1 VGYVTSPEK
10 FLHLTD
16 SIIELIQMSDD
27 KNLGEAQEILN
38 RITSRDLYKTV
49 DYKVF
54 AWEWKEHLRRFFNP
68 EAIVAAA
75 KSHNPKND
83 EERAALEE
91 LSTQHVI
98 IDEAVL
104 HYGMGN
110 TNPIDK
116 IRFYSKRKPHECS
129 KAEPGDISS
138 LMPATFGEVLLRIYT
153 RDVRFF
159 GLIQH
164 GYRLI
169 LQDLPSLPEDGL
181 FVSGSDHPSTPT
193 RARTASPVR
202 SSAGRVF
209 SNNSFTTVEPGYV
222 PPSPTAEH
230 VKRRRE
236 GSNPL
241 SPRKKLRSE

>member
-1 VGYVTSPEK
+1 
-10 FLHLTD
+10 
-16 SIIELIQMSDD
+16 M
-27 KNLGEAQEILN
+27 ILN

-54 AWEWKEHLRRFFNP
+54 PWQWKGHLCKFFNP
-68 EAIVAAA
+68 GAIVVAA

-83 EERAALEE
+83 AERAIVDE
-91 LSTQHVI
+91 LSTQHII

-104 HYGMGN
+104 HYGMGEN
-110 TNPIDK
+110 NPIDK
-116 IRFYSKRKPHECS
+116 VRFYSKRKPHGTRSPYFQINLSDHIHISECY

-164 GYRLI
+164 GYRLV
-169 LQDLPSLPEDGL
+169 LQDLPQFPTS
-181 FVSGSDHPSTPT
+181 SSNHPSTPT
-193 RARTASPVR
+193 KAGAVSPLR
-202 SSAGRVF
+202 SSGGRVF
-209 SNNSFTTVEPGYV
+209 SNNSFTTVEPGYA

-230 VKRRRE
+230 AKRRRE
-236 GSNPL
+236 GSSVL
-241 SPRKKLRSE
+241 SPRKKLRSV

>member
-1 VGYVTSPEK
+1 
-10 FLHLTD
+10 
-16 SIIELIQMSDD
+16 
-27 KNLGEAQEILN
+27 
-38 RITSRDLYKTV
+38 
-49 DYKVF
+49 
-54 AWEWKEHLRRFFNP
+54 
-68 EAIVAAA
+68 
-75 KSHNPKND
+75 
-83 EERAALEE
+83 
-91 LSTQHVI
+91 
-98 IDEAVL
+98 VL

-129 KAEPGDISS
+129 KAEPGDLSS

-164 GYRLI
+164 GYRVI
-169 LQDLPSLPEDGL
+169 LQDLPPSPEGELSTIGL
-181 FVSGSDHPSTPT
+181 DYPSTPT
-193 RARTASPVR
+193 RTGTVSPVR
-202 SSAGRVF
+202 SSGGRVF

-236 GSNPL
+236 DGSTL
-241 SPRKKLRSE
+241 SPRKKLRSG